1 MSSGKKLFV
10 SVGIGTVRIAAVVPT
25 APSTTTICCPA
36 KVEMLTAGPDFTVI
50 FTTVVSVGEVA
61 VRVAPPPDT
70 LAVFD
75 TLGTAT
81 TPTLA
86 VNVIVLLAVGAM
98 EPAFVQVTA
107 WPKAEQLQPV
117 PEPTMNVR
125 PAGSV
130 SVTVIVPLVE
140 PVPTFFTVRV

>member
-10 SVGIGTVRIAAVVPT
+10 STGIGTVRIAAVVPT
-25 APSTTTICCPA
+25 APSTTTICCPR

-61 VRVAPPPDT
+61 VPVAPPPDT
-70 LAVFD
+70 LAVFATLD
-75 TLGTAT
+75 TAA

-86 VNVIVLLAVGAM
+86 VHVIRLVAM
-98 EPAFVQVTA
+98 GPAFVQVTV
-107 WPKAEQLQPV
+107 WPEAEQVQPV
-117 PEPTMNVR
+117 PVPTMKVR
-125 PAGSV
+125 PVGRV

-140 PVPTFFTVRV
+140 AVPTFFTVRV